1 MSITAVISVALRPLL
16 PLPGTV
22 VVQGAEVARR
32 AAFRKHSIAVSMVL
46 QKEEEL
52 RKIKKAI
59 LDWESETRIL

>member
-32 AAFRKHSIAVSMVL
+32 AAFRKYSIAVSMVL

-52 RKIKKAI
+52 
-59 LDWESETRIL
+59 